1 MRIII
6 VGIFVILFLILSLP
20 VFFVEWIIGKFNM
33 EAKQKSSLAIVN
45 WAFKVVIFLC
55 GIKVTVIGEENI
67 PKDTAVMYVGNHH
80 SIFDVV
86 VTYVR
91 VKGLTGYVAK
101 KEIKKIPLLRTW
113 MRYLNCLF
121 LDRKDIKAGAK
132 MILEAV
138 QKIKNGISIFIF
150 PEGTRSK
157 TEGETLPFH
166 EGSFKIATK
175 SGCPIVPVVL
185 TNTNRIFEDHLPWIK
200 KTHITI
206 EYCEPIILSEMPD
219 EIKKSPSGY
228 VRDLI
233 VKKYEENRKLTEK

>member
-6 VGIFVILFLILSLP
+6 VGIFVILFLLFSIP
-20 VFFVEWIIGKFNM
+20 IFFIEWIIGKFNM
-33 EAKQKSSLAIVN
+33 EVKQKSSLAIVN
-45 WAFKVVIFLC
+45 WAFRIVIFLS
-55 GIKVTVIGEENI
+55 GIKVTVIGEENV
-67 PKDTAVMYVGNHH
+67 PKDKAVLYIGNHH

-91 VKGLTGYVAK
+91 VPGLTGFVAK
-101 KEIKKIPLLRTW
+101 KEILKVPLLRTW

-121 LDRKDIKAGAK
+121 LDRKDLKAGAK
-132 MILEAV
+132 MILDAV
-138 QKIKNGISIFIF
+138 AKIKNGISIFIF

-157 TEGETLPFH
+157 DENTTLPFH

-185 TNTNRIFEDHLPWIK
+185 TKTNRIFEDHFPWIK

-219 EIKKSPSGY
+219 DIKKSPANY
-228 VRDLI
+228 VRDII
-233 VKKYEENRKLTEK
+233 VEKFEKNMQIK

>member
-6 VGIFVILFLILSLP
+6 VGLFVVLFLLFSIP
-20 VFFVEWIIGKFNM
+20 IFFVEWIIGKFNM

-45 WAFKVVIFLC
+45 WAFRVVLFLS
-55 GIKVTVIGEENI
+55 GVKVTVIGEENV
-67 PKDTAVMYVGNHH
+67 PKDTPVLYIGNHH

-91 VKGLTGYVAK
+91 VPGLTGFVAK
-101 KEIKKIPLLRTW
+101 KEIQKIPLLRTW

-121 LDRKDIKAGAK
+121 LDRKDLKAGAR
-132 MILEAV
+132 MILDAV
-138 QKIKNGISIFIF
+138 QKIKNGVSIFIF

-157 TEGETLPFH
+157 NEAETLPFH

-175 SGCPIVPVVL
+175 SKCPIVPVIL

-200 KTHITI
+200 KTHVTL
-206 EYCEPIILSEMPD
+206 EYCKPIILDEMPD
-219 EIKKSPSGY
+219 EIKKSPSNY
-228 VRDLI
+228 VRNII
-233 VKKYEENRKLTEK
+233 VEKYEENRKLTEA